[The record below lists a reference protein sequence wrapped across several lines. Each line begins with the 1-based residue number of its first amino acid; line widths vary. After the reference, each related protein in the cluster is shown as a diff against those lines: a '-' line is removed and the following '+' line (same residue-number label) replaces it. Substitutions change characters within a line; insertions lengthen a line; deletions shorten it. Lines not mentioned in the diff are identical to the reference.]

1 MDPIT
6 CCPCY
11 GGLTIFWKVI
21 YCVKRWKNIKIPG
34 FFVVRENNR
43 MGGAWAQEESVM
55 MLMPKAFIRET
66 TFLGMKGMLRFV

>member
-1 MDPIT
+1 
-6 CCPCY
+6 
-11 GGLTIFWKVI
+11 
-21 YCVKRWKNIKIPG
+21 
-34 FFVVRENNR
+34 